1 MLNERSEFN
10 SKPELEI
17 YADDVKCSHGSTSGS
32 LDKDSI
38 YYLMT
43 RGLSKKESTT
53 LLVESFLNEII
64 ESIKSSSLR
73 NFIKTKLE
81 NQLQNEYKK
90 H

>member
-1 MLNERSEFN
+1 ME
-10 SKPELEI
+10 
-17 YADDVKCSHGSTSGS
+17 
-32 LDKDSI
+32 
-38 YYLMT
+38 
-43 RGLSKKESTT
+43 KKESTK

>member
-1 MLNERSEFN
+1 
-10 SKPELEI
+10 
-17 YADDVKCSHGSTSGS
+17 
-32 LDKDSI
+32 
-38 YYLMT
+38 MT
-43 RGLSKKESTT
+43 RGLSKQESTK

-81 NQLQNEYKK
+81 NQLQNEHKK